1 MNYNRIH
8 RWRERT
14 GLTVSGMATHAL
26 ACFDGYDNGC
36 GVYSS
41 GLDAGRDHADMLLV
55 SRLRGRA
62 RQRPTDRTIRSWG
75 DFLIELGELLGT
87 APTNSLVV
95 ACLCPRCGSSPGSVS
110 DSKASEGCALCQ
122 PLEDALDR
130 LTRELTAHA
139 TFAALLD
146 ADSAPLLWTAQ
157 GSTGNS
163 PGLHLANAYD
173 DAQRLRGDPRR
184 SNRGM

>member
-41 GLDAGRDHADMLLV
+41 GYEAGVGSSHMLPG
-55 SRLRGRA
+55 GRIA
-62 RQRPTDRTIRSWG
+62 CTDRTIRSWG

-110 DSKASEGCALCQ
+110 DSKASEGCTLCQ

-184 SNRGM
+184 SNRGI